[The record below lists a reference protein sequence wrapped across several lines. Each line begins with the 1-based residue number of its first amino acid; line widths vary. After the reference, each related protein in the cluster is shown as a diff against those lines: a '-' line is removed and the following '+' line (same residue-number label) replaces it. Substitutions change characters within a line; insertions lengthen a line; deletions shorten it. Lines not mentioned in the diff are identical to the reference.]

1 MKKRKMLKWIIAVV
15 IILAIVADI
24 VVGNYLVTFAIARK
38 DKVNDVA
45 PDPVTKSDA
54 QKMIADNT
62 IIINDKMEKWAD
74 KASEEDV
81 SITSDDG
88 LKLKAYYY
96 PSDEDNHLY
105 LILVHGYTGQGKYM
119 RDYAPYYAEKGYSV
133 LIPDLRAHGNSEGS
147 YIGMGW
153 PDRKDML
160 QWINYIIEKDS
171 QAKIVLH
178 GVSMGGATVMMTSG
192 EDLPDNVIAIVEDCG
207 YTSVWDVFSDELKY
221 LFNLPEFPFLH
232 TASVISRIR
241 AGYSFKEASAILKV
255 QNARVPIIFIHGSE
269 DNFVHTDMVYE
280 LYDACPTEKDLY
292 VAEGAGHGQ
301 AMYIDPDEYF
311 NRVFTFLE
319 KYE

>member
-1 MKKRKMLKWIIAVV
+1 
-15 IILAIVADI
+15 
-24 VVGNYLVTFAIARK
+24 
-38 DKVNDVA
+38 
-45 PDPVTKSDA
+45 
-54 QKMIADNT
+54 
-62 IIINDKMEKWAD
+62 
-74 KASEEDV
+74 
-81 SITSDDG
+81 
-88 LKLKAYYY
+88 
-96 PSDEDNHLY
+96 
-105 LILVHGYTGQGKYM
+105 
-119 RDYAPYYAEKGYSV
+119 
-133 LIPDLRAHGNSEGS
+133 
-147 YIGMGW
+147 
-153 PDRKDML
+153 
-160 QWINYIIEKDS
+160 
-171 QAKIVLH
+171 
-178 GVSMGGATVMMTSG
+178 MMTSG